1 MKLSKSKRLGSDD
14 NDDDDDHDADVVKDV
29 KVEQKI
35 TEKKSFR
42 YNTVEAALLWI
53 DLYIFYLRTFML
65 KNYDSTY
72 SHNNW
77 VEICYRNC
85 LYKIDHCF
93 WSNQTT

>member
-1 MKLSKSKRLGSDD
+1 MVPCRKFYGEEALAEMKQRLTEVHVSPKKLSKSKRLGSDD

-53 DLYIFYLRTFML
+53 DL
-65 KNYDSTY
+65 
-72 SHNNW
+72 
-77 VEICYRNC
+77 
-85 LYKIDHCF
+85 
-93 WSNQTT
+93 